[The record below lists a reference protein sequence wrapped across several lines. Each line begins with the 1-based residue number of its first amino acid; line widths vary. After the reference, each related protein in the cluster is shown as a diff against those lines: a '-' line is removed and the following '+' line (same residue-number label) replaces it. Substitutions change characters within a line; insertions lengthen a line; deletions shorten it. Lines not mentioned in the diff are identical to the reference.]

1 MANRFPPR
9 WKRSKKTAE
18 GNAEGGGATL
28 QEIESRLRLG
38 PELDKF
44 GHKVVEALAR
54 AVLRF
59 VEGNSGETTI
69 NRSFTLAGRTTR
81 AFAPKVR
88 RCVRLGLVY
97 GASQC

>member
-1 MANRFPPR
+1 MGIRNRSRFLAFDALSAANRFPPR
-9 WKRSKKTAE
+9 WKRSKK

-69 NRSFTLAGRTTR
+69 N
-81 AFAPKVR
+81 
-88 RCVRLGLVY
+88 
-97 GASQC
+97 